1 MDTDQCYMDAQG
13 ILKSVA
19 LLSKVSGAVTQGNQ
33 RYVLVGSLLT
43 DDAHNCFICVFAYC
57 SPLLAS
63 TLISDNFF

>member
-33 RYVLVGSLLT
+33 RYVLIVGSLLT
-43 DDAHNCFICVFAYC
+43 DAHNCFI
-57 SPLLAS
+57 
-63 TLISDNFF
+63 